1 MQIKLFNVPISD
13 TGSSLEEMNGFLRN
27 NKVLDVGQEFVQS
40 DRGSIWC
47 FCVRYIDGALPSKS
61 TTGSSAKAK
70 VDYKEVLDDATFC
83 VFSKLRV
90 CRKLIAEACPFI
102 HSFVEIEIVIIN
114 IKISI

>member
-1 MQIKLFNVPISD
+1 MQIKLFNIPISD
-13 TGSSLEEMNGFLRN
+13 TGSSLDEMNGFLRN
-27 NKVLDVGQEFVQS
+27 NKVLDIGQEFVQS

-61 TTGSSAKAK
+61 TTGSSAKTK
-70 VDYKEVLDDATFC
+70 IDYKEVLDEAIFI
-83 VFSKLRV
+83 VFSKLCV
-90 CRKLIAEACPFI
+90 FRKLIAEACTFI